1 MIVKMM
7 KYNIVLF
14 SEERE
19 RFVERLRELGMVDI
33 TTSGWE
39 PSEGDREL
47 VSAIES
53 RTKALAA
60 LELFA
65 ESDDYVEG
73 SKAEFE
79 KGKAFEAYQ
88 LAQATIAAA
97 KGENARLQK
106 LLEEWAAWGDFDCA
120 TLNKLSEGGVVL
132 RYFTAQKAIFTK
144 SLPTWS
150 ENLNIATINE
160 EGGMVHFVVI
170 GNGSEEIAIDAQ
182 EQKAPT
188 MNTAEMKA
196 QIEKNEATIKA
207 QNVVISALADARAD
221 IEAELA
227 TLKHKMQDVRIE
239 ATADKAAEGLLLVM
253 EGWAEKA
260 TSAQVDEALNNFP
273 NVVYI
278 KEAPTE
284 EDETPVKLKNNRFA
298 RLFEMIGGLYA
309 LPKYGTLDMTPF
321 FAPFY
326 MLFFA
331 ICLNDAG
338 YGAIIF
344 LLGLALAL
352 KAPKMRQAAYL
363 TMVCGGATTLF
374 GIFTGSLF
382 GMTIPELAGYEKVM
396 VDGVATFPEY
406 PLPYF
411 DFQGSFFNWALA
423 LGIFQILLGMLLDIV
438 FKARYFGIT
447 TVFAKLGWFIVLLA
461 VCLAGGLQ
469 LLNDAWVIPGFTTSS
484 IAFYITVGVGFALML
499 FFNNMSRKPM
509 EYLLL
514 YGFVKNALSGL
525 WDTYNNITGLLSD
538 VLSYI
543 RLFAIGLSGGVLAQ
557 VFNSLAMG
565 LTGLDGGIEE
575 FGVATVFQILGATVI
590 LLIGHGINLFMS
602 AISSF
607 VHPMRL
613 TFVEFYKNAGFEMT
627 TRAFEPLTKEK

>member
-14 SEERE
+14 SAERE
-19 RFVERLRELGMVDI
+19 RFIERLRELGMVDI

-39 PSEGDREL
+39 PTEADREL

-53 RTKALAA
+53 RTKAIAA
-60 LELFA
+60 LEQFA
-65 ESDDYVEG
+65 AGEDYNAGAV
-73 SKAEFE
+73 KLE
-79 KGKAFEAYQ
+79 KGKVFESY
-88 LAQATIAAA
+88 LSAQAAIAAA
-97 KGENARLQK
+97 KAENARLEK
-106 LLEEWAAWGDFDCA
+106 LLDEWIAWGEFDCS
-120 TLNKLSEGGVVL
+120 TLAKLAESGVVL
-132 RYFTAQKAIFTK
+132 RYFTAQRSTFEK
-144 SLPTWS
+144 SS
-150 ENLNIATINE
+150 EEWGANLNIAVVGE
-160 EGGMVHFVVI
+160 DDSAVRFVVI
-170 GNGSEEIAIDAQ
+170 GNGKEEIAIDAQ

-188 MNTAEMKA
+188 MNNAELKSLIKA
-196 QIEKNEATIKA
+196 NEAVVA
-207 QNVVISALADARAD
+207 EQNAVISAVADAKGE
-221 IEAELA
+221 IEKELA
-227 TLKHKMQDVRIE
+227 ALKCQMQDVRIE

-253 EGWAEKA
+253 EGWAEKE
-260 TSAQVDEALNNFP
+260 TSEQVDKVLNDYP

-278 KEAPTE
+278 KENPTP

-344 LLGLALAL
+344 ALGLVLAL
-352 KAPKMRQAAYL
+352 KGGAKMRQAANL
-363 TMVCGGATTLF
+363 TMICGGATTLF
-374 GIFTGSLF
+374 GLYTGSLF
-382 GMTIPELAGYEKVM
+382 GMSIPALMGYENMADCPVP
-396 VDGVATFPEY
+396 F
-406 PLPYF
+406 F
-411 DFQGSFFNWALA
+411 DFQGKFFGWALA
-423 LGIFQILLGMLLDIV
+423 LGVFQILLGMLIDIV
-438 FKARYFGIT
+438 FKSRIFGIT
-447 TVFAKLGWFIVLLA
+447 SVFGKLGWFIVLLSG
-461 VCLAGGLQ
+461 CLAGGLQ
-469 LLNDAWVIPGFTTSS
+469 MLDENWVIPGFTTSS
-484 IAFYITVGVGFALML
+484 IAFYAAIGIGAVLML
-499 FFNNMSRKPM
+499 VLNN
-509 EYLLL
+509 
-514 YGFVKNALSGL
+514 VKRNPVMNVASGL

-565 LTGLDGGIEE
+565 LTGLDSGIEE
-575 FGVATVFQILGATVI
+575 FGVATVFQILGATAI
-590 LLIGHGINLFMS
+590 LLVGHGINLFMS

-627 TRAFEPLTKEK
+627 TRAFEPLKKK

>member
-14 SEERE
+14 SAERE

-39 PSEGDREL
+39 PTEADREL
-47 VSAIES
+47 VIAIES

-60 LELFA
+60 LEQFVA
-65 ESDDYVEG
+65 GDDY
-73 SKAEFE
+73 KAGAAKIES
-79 KGKAFEAYQ
+79 GKTFEAYQ
-88 LAQATIAAA
+88 SAQSAIAAA
-97 KGENARLQK
+97 KSENARLQK
-106 LLEEWAAWGDFDCA
+106 SLEEWLPWGEFDCS
-120 TLNKLSEGGVVL
+120 TLAKLAESGVVL
-132 RYFTAQKAIFTK
+132 RYFTAQRATFEK
-144 SLPTWS
+144 SVAEWGET
-150 ENLNIATINE
+150 LNIAVVGE
-160 EGGMVHFVVI
+160 DDSAVRFVVI

-188 MNTAEMKA
+188 MNNAELKA
-196 QIEKNEATIKA
+196 LIEKNDAVVAE
-207 QNVVISALADARAD
+207 QNAVISAVADSKAE
-221 IEAELA
+221 IETELA
-227 TLKHKMQDVRIE
+227 QLKSAMQDVRIE
-239 ATADKAAEGLLLVM
+239 ATADKAAEGLLLVL
-253 EGWAEKA
+253 EGWAEKE
-260 TSAQVDEALNNFP
+260 TSAVVDAALNDYP

-278 KEAPTE
+278 KENPSE
-284 EDETPVKLKNNRFA
+284 DDETPVKLKNNRFA

-344 LLGLALAL
+344 ALGLVLAL

-363 TMVCGGATTLF
+363 TMICGGATTLF
-374 GIFTGSLF
+374 GLYTGSLF
-382 GMTIPELAGYEKVM
+382 GMSIPQLMGYENM
-396 VDGVATFPEY
+396 ADCPIPF
-406 PLPYF
+406 L
-411 DFQGSFFNWALA
+411 DFQGKFFTWALA
-423 LGIFQILLGMLLDIV
+423 LGVFQILLGMLLDIV
-438 FKARYFGIT
+438 FKARMFGIT
-447 TVFAKLGWFIVLLA
+447 TVFAKLGWFIVLLSG
-461 VCLAGGLQ
+461 CLAGGLQ
-469 LLNDAWVIPGFTTSS
+469 MLNESWVIPGFTTSS
-484 IAFYITVGVGFALML
+484 IAFYVAMGVGAVLML
-499 FFNNMSRKPM
+499 FLND
-509 EYLLL
+509 
-514 YGFVKNALSGL
+514 VKRNPIINFASGL

-565 LTGLDGGIEE
+565 LTGLDAGIEQ
-575 FGVATVFQILGATVI
+575 FGVGTVFQILGATAI
-590 LLIGHGINLFMS
+590 LLVGHGINLFMS

-627 TRAFEPLTKEK
+627 TRAFEPLTKEQ

>member
-14 SEERE
+14 SAERE
-19 RFVERLRELGMVDI
+19 HFIERLRELGMVDI

-39 PSEGDREL
+39 PTEADREL
-47 VSAIES
+47 VTAIES

-60 LELFA
+60 LEQFSNS
-65 ESDDYVEG
+65 EDYIAGGAKV
-73 SKAEFE
+73 E
-79 KGKAFEAYQ
+79 KGEVFEAYQ
-88 LAQATIAAA
+88 SAQATIAAA
-97 KGENARLQK
+97 KSENARLQK
-106 LLEEWAAWGDFDCA
+106 SLDEWLAWGDFDCS
-120 TLNKLSEGGVVL
+120 TLAKLAESGVVL
-132 RYFTAQKAIFTK
+132 RYFTAQRATFEK
-144 SLPTWS
+144 SS
-150 ENLNIATINE
+150 EEWGANLNIAVVGE
-160 EGGMVHFVVI
+160 DDAQVRFVVI

-188 MNTAEMKA
+188 MNNSELKA
-196 QIEKNEATIKA
+196 LLEQNEATVKA
-207 QNVVISALADARAD
+207 QNAVLSAVADARAE

-227 TLKHKMQDVRIE
+227 ALKSKMQDVRIE

-260 TSAQVDEALNNFP
+260 TSEQVDAVLNEYP

-278 KEAPTE
+278 KENPTE

-298 RLFEMIGGLYA
+298 RLFELIGGLYA

-338 YGAIIF
+338 YGAIIL
-344 LLGLALAL
+344 LLGILMRFLMGE
-352 KAPKMRQAAYL
+352 KMRKMAYL
-363 TMVCGGATTLF
+363 TMICGGATTLF
-374 GIFTGSLF
+374 GLATGSLF
-382 GMTIPELAGYEKVM
+382 GMSIPTAL
-396 VDGVATFPEY
+396 
-406 PLPYF
+406 F
-411 DFQGSFFNWALA
+411 DFQAEFFSWALA
-423 LGIFQILLGMLLDIV
+423 LGVFQILFGMLLNII
-438 FKARYFGIT
+438 FKASHFGIKST
-447 TVFAKLGWFIVLLA
+447 FSTLGWFIVLVSA
-461 VCLAGGLQ
+461 CLAGGLQ
-469 LLNDAWVIPGFTTSS
+469 MLNENWVIPGFTTSS
-484 IAFYITVGVGFALML
+484 IAFYVAMGVGLFMML
-499 FFNNMSRKPM
+499 FLNDLSRKPI
-509 EYLLL
+509 EYILL
-514 YGFVKNALSGL
+514 YGFLKNFASGL

-565 LTGLDGGIEE
+565 LTGLDAGIEQ
-575 FGVATVFQILGATVI
+575 FGVGTVFQILGATAI
-590 LLIGHGINLFMS
+590 LLVGHAINLFMS
-602 AISSF
+602 TISSF

>member
-14 SEERE
+14 SAERE
-19 RFVERLRELGMVDI
+19 RFIERLRELGMVDI

-39 PSEGDREL
+39 PTEADREL
-47 VSAIES
+47 VTAIES

-60 LELFA
+60 LEQFA
-65 ESDDYVEG
+65 NSEEYNEG
-73 SKAEFE
+73 ATKLAE
-79 KGKAFEAYQ
+79 GTAFKAYQ
-88 LAQATIAAA
+88 NAQATIAAA
-97 KGENARLQK
+97 KSENARLEK
-106 LLEEWAAWGDFDCA
+106 LLDEWLAWGDFDCS
-120 TLNKLSEGGVVL
+120 TLAKLAESGIVL
-132 RYFTAQKAIFTK
+132 RYFTTQRSTFEK
-144 SLPTWS
+144 SS
-150 ENLNIATINE
+150 EEWGANLNIAVVGE
-160 EGGMVHFVVI
+160 DDSMVRFVVI
-170 GNGSEEIAIDAQ
+170 GNGDEDITIDAQ

-188 MNTAEMKA
+188 MNNSELKA
-196 QIEKNEATIKA
+196 QIEQNEATVKA
-207 QNVVISALADARAD
+207 QNVVLSAVADARKE

-227 TLKHKMQDVRIE
+227 ALKSKMQDVRIE

-260 TSAQVDEALNNFP
+260 TSEQVDAVLNEYP

-278 KEAPTE
+278 KENPTE

-298 RLFEMIGGLYA
+298 RLFELIGGLYA

-338 YGAIIF
+338 YGAIIL
-344 LLGLALAL
+344 LLGILMRLL
-352 KAPKMRQAAYL
+352 MGEKMRKMSYL
-363 TMVCGGATTLF
+363 TMICGGATTIF
-374 GIFTGSLF
+374 GLITGSLF
-382 GMTIPELAGYEKVM
+382 GLSIPTAL
-396 VDGVATFPEY
+396 
-406 PLPYF
+406 F
-411 DFQGSFFNWALA
+411 DFQAEFFSWALA
-423 LGIFQILLGMLLDIV
+423 LGVFQILFGMLLNII
-438 FKARYFGIT
+438 FKASHFGIKST
-447 TVFAKLGWFIVLLA
+447 FSTLGWFIVL
-461 VCLAGGLQ
+461 VSGCLAGGLQ
-469 LLNDAWVIPGFTTSS
+469 MLNENWVIPGFTTSS
-484 IAFYITVGVGFALML
+484 IAFYVAMGVGLFMML
-499 FFNNMSRKPM
+499 FLNDLNRKPI
-509 EYLLL
+509 EYILL
-514 YGFVKNALSGL
+514 YGFLKNFASGL

-565 LTGLDGGIEE
+565 LTGLDAGIEQ
-575 FGVATVFQILGATVI
+575 FGVGTVFQILGATAI
-590 LLIGHGINLFMS
+590 LLVGHAINLFMS
-602 AISSF
+602 TISSF

>member
-14 SEERE
+14 SAERE
-19 RFVERLRELGMVDI
+19 RFIERLRELGMVDI

-39 PSEGDREL
+39 PTEADREL
-47 VSAIES
+47 VTAIES

-60 LELFA
+60 LEQFA
-65 ESDDYVEG
+65 ASEEYNAG
-73 SKAEFE
+73 AAKLE
-79 KGKAFEAYQ
+79 KGKVFESY
-88 LAQATIAAA
+88 LAAQSAIAAA
-97 KGENARLQK
+97 KAENARLEK
-106 LLEEWAAWGDFDCA
+106 SLEEWLPWGEFDCSTFA
-120 TLNKLSEGGVVL
+120 KLAESGVVL
-132 RYFTAQKAIFTK
+132 RYFTAQRSTFEK
-144 SLPTWS
+144 SAAEWG
-150 ENLNIATINE
+150 ENLNIAVVS
-160 EGGMVHFVVI
+160 EGDSSVRFVVI
-170 GNGSEEIAIDAQ
+170 GNGVEEIAIDAQ

-188 MNTAEMKA
+188 MNNAELVALIK
-196 QIEKNEATIKA
+196 KNEAVVA
-207 QNVVISALADARAD
+207 EQNAVISAVADAKAE
-221 IEAELA
+221 IEKELA
-227 TLKHKMQDVRIE
+227 VLKCQMQDVRIE

-260 TSAQVDEALNNFP
+260 TSEQVDAVLNEYP

-278 KEAPTE
+278 KENPTE

-344 LLGLALAL
+344 ALGLALAL

-363 TMVCGGATTLF
+363 TMICGGATTLF
-374 GIFTGSLF
+374 GLYTGSLF
-382 GMTIPELAGYEKVM
+382 GMSIPQLMGYESM
-396 VDGVATFPEY
+396 VECPVPF
-406 PLPYF
+406 L
-411 DFQGSFFNWALA
+411 DFQGKFFTWALA
-423 LGIFQILLGMLLDIV
+423 LGVFQILLGMLLDIV
-438 FKARYFGIT
+438 FKARHFGFS
-447 TVFAKLGWFIVLLA
+447 TVSGKFGWFIVLLSG
-461 VCLAGGLQ
+461 CLAGGLQ
-469 LLNDAWVIPGFTTSS
+469 MLNENWVIPGFTTSS
-484 IAFYITVGVGFALML
+484 VAFYIAMGVGAIFML
-499 FFNNMSRKPM
+499 FLNDMTRKPK
-509 EYLLL
+509 EYILL
-514 YGFVKNALSGL
+514 YGFIKNAASGL

-565 LTGLDGGIEE
+565 LTGLDAGIEQ
-575 FGVATVFQILGATVI
+575 FGVGTIFQILGATAI
-590 LLIGHGINLFMS
+590 LLVGHGINLFMS

-627 TRAFEPLTKEK
+627 TRSFEPLTKE

>member
-14 SEERE
+14 SAERE
-19 RFVERLRELGMVDI
+19 RFIERLRELGMVDI

-39 PSEGDREL
+39 PTEADREL

-60 LELFA
+60 LEQFA
-65 ESDDYVEG
+65 TGDDYVVG
-73 SKAEFE
+73 AKAVEE
-79 KGKAFEAYQ
+79 GKAFEAYQ
-88 LAQATIAAA
+88 SAVAAVAAA
-97 KGENARLQK
+97 KSDNARLEK
-106 LLEEWAAWGDFDCA
+106 ILDEWLPWGDFDCS
-120 TLNKLSEGGVVL
+120 TLAKLAESGVVL
-132 RYFTAQKAIFTK
+132 RYFTASRSTFEK
-144 SLPTWS
+144 SSAEWG
-150 ENLNIATINE
+150 ENLNIAVVGE
-160 EGGMVHFVVI
+160 DDSAVRFVVI

-188 MNTAEMKA
+188 MNNSELKA
-196 QIEKNEATIKA
+196 LIEKNDTVVKE
-207 QNVVISALADARAD
+207 QNAVISAVADSKAE
-221 IEAELA
+221 IETELA
-227 TLKHKMQDVRIE
+227 HLKSAMQDVRIE

-260 TSAQVDEALNNFP
+260 TSEQVDAALNDYP

-278 KEAPTE
+278 KENPTE

-344 LLGLALAL
+344 ALGLVLAL

-374 GIFTGSLF
+374 GLYTGSLF
-382 GMTIPELAGYEKVM
+382 GMSIPALMGYENM
-396 VDGVATFPEY
+396 ADCPIPF
-406 PLPYF
+406 L
-411 DFQGSFFNWALA
+411 DFQGKFFTWALA
-423 LGIFQILLGMLLDIV
+423 LGVFQILLGMLLDIV
-438 FKARYFGIT
+438 FKARIFGIT
-447 TVFAKLGWFIVLLA
+447 TVFAKLGWFIVLLSG
-461 VCLAGGLQ
+461 CLAGGLQ
-469 LLNDAWVIPGFTTSS
+469 MLDESWVIPGFTTSS
-484 IAFYITVGVGFALML
+484 IAFYVAMGVGAVLML
-499 FFNNMSRKPM
+499 
-509 EYLLL
+509 LLND
-514 YGFVKNALSGL
+514 VKRNPIMNLASGL
-525 WDTYNNITGLLSD
+525 WDTYNNVPGLLSD

-565 LTGLDGGIEE
+565 LTGLDAGIEQ
-575 FGVATVFQILGATVI
+575 FTVGTIFQIVGATAI
-590 LLIGHGINLFMS
+590 LLVGHGINLFMS

-627 TRAFEPLTKEK
+627 TRAFEPLTKEQ